1 MLLRNKGFWSG
12 RVCGTFCTLKSPCSL
27 YVAYQNSAAFH
38 NYSLPT
44 FDGFYY
50 NYNNNDSRTAWQP
63 FIIHAILYYIIQNY
77 LIITLNILFPSTYRL
92 TYRYFCD
99 WYHFLLRTTTPKCA
113 TTAVTLGRVL
123 RCKMKMANNCD
134 VNNADEE
141 EESLCFGDVVIV
153 LLQ

>member
-1 MLLRNKGFWSG
+1 MTTIYHSCNIILHYSELLD
-12 RVCGTFCTLKSPCSL
+12 
-27 YVAYQNSAAFH
+27 Y
-38 NYSLPT
+38 
-44 FDGFYY
+44 
-50 NYNNNDSRTAWQP
+50 
-63 FIIHAILYYIIQNY
+63 
-77 LIITLNILFPSTYRL
+77 TLNILFPSTDRL

-99 WYHFLLRTTTPKCA
+99 WFHFLLRTTTPKCA